1 MTGRWVPVW
10 TIRAALLGV
19 AIAILLVARRLVP
32 DIGYLPRLIAIGL
45 ILVGALWLAEIVIKV
60 VRRRMGGRVA

>member
-1 MTGRWVPVW
+1 MTRRWVPVW
-10 TIRAALLGV
+10 TIRLALLGA

-45 ILVGALWLAEIVIKV
+45 ILVGALYLAEIVIKI
-60 VRRRMGGRVA
+60 VRRRVGGRAA